1 MQKFIK
7 YKGYKSPKYNIDKR
21 TYNNI
26 VFDSKTEMEFYKHLE
41 QEKQAGKIVEFSYHP
56 KEKIQYA
63 NFHCFLTNRKI
74 KHSYTPDFIVRY
86 KEDDYVI
93 FDVKGGFNPSEWK
106 IRRDWIL
113 QKLNEETWFD
123 SSWDAFQVSYSW
135 SYVADVLA
143 LDLEEI
149 ESVSFKEVSLDKDGN
164 WVSLETIKKQKSEKK
179 INRRKVVKN
188 FIDYYTDLA
197 KQFVKDY
204 KKQGHIVCYNSYG
217 MLINSLKSSE
227 EWASYP
233 FVKNKKL
240 YIKKHKEIR
249 DATNLYRDWTKSFNQ
264 KQDLSLSKYQKLLNK
279 ETEIINYNKW
289 LNAMIKISGYKVK
302 LLREKKLKTL
312 KELQAVY
319 D

>member
-1 MQKFIK
+1 
-7 YKGYKSPKYNIDKR
+7 
-21 TYNNI
+21 
-26 VFDSKTEMEFYKHLE
+26 
-41 QEKQAGKIVEFSYHP
+41 
-56 KEKIQYA
+56 
-63 NFHCFLTNRKI
+63 
-74 KHSYTPDFIVRY
+74 
-86 KEDDYVI
+86 
-93 FDVKGGFNPSEWK
+93 
-106 IRRDWIL
+106 
-113 QKLNEETWFD
+113 
-123 SSWDAFQVSYSW
+123 
-135 SYVADVLA
+135 
-143 LDLEEI
+143 
-149 ESVSFKEVSLDKDGN
+149 
-164 WVSLETIKKQKSEKK
+164 
-179 INRRKVVKN
+179 
-188 FIDYYTDLA
+188 
-197 KQFVKDY
+197 
-204 KKQGHIVCYNSYG
+204 